1 LSLTWCGALGL
12 LGVCWCLTLGNLRR
26 TSPLWL
32 PCLCYLG
39 LIYVIGD
46 AVRRYLIP
54 VEWLLFLFAV
64 LGAEWLIDIAARLL
78 RRRGDLP
85 AMTPVPAQ

>member
-1 LSLTWCGALGL
+1 
-12 LGVCWCLTLGNLRR
+12 V
-26 TSPLWL
+26 
-32 PCLCYLG
+32 
-39 LIYVIGD
+39 GD

-64 LGAEWLIDIAARLL
+64 LGVEWLIDISARLV
-78 RRRGDLP
+78 RRRHDLP

>member
-1 LSLTWCGALGL
+1 
-12 LGVCWCLTLGNLRR
+12 
-26 TSPLWL
+26 
-32 PCLCYLG
+32 
-39 LIYVIGD
+39 LIYIIGD

-64 LGAEWLIDIAARLL
+64 LGAEWLIDVLL
-78 RRRGDLP
+78 RLFRRRHDLP